1 MPHHTP
7 STMPSYTTDVLKFE
21 NCTSHVHALP
31 WTLWL
36 ARVLNIN
43 KAFTDFNA
51 FLQDMEGTINIEVI
65 FLLLFASLLLLWK
78 VLKTSD
84 YPLPLLQ
91 SPLSF
96 FNFILKQWFGL
107 IFFFFNPFMSAI
119 VKGVLNS
126 EFMCWLDRW
135 NLIWWVIIFYRIH
148 SWCPCLKPGP
158 LSLSIIW

>member
-1 MPHHTP
+1 MQLCVLGKSMLYYYWFSFEVSVEHFHGFWTGKYVKCGDDCGMPHHTP

-43 KAFTDFNA
+43 KAFTDFDA

-65 FLLLFASLLLLWK
+65 FLLLSASFLLLWK

-107 IFFFFNPFMSAI
+107 IFFFFFI
-119 VKGVLNS
+119 LL
-126 EFMCWLDRW
+126 CQR
-135 NLIWWVIIFYRIH
+135 
-148 SWCPCLKPGP
+148 
-158 LSLSIIW
+158 